1 MKNTKSIRPIPHDAT
16 MIVSTMIDAG
26 GECDKNELER
36 QVSSRLT
43 HCFVHAWD
51 YLIDAGIIRQLH
63 VAAGSTIKVELTL
76 PKNHSFNKTASQHC
90 VAAKRHLAV
99 HEIVSQATDPRNFH
113 AGYQA
118 VVAGKVSQR
127 DPVMVMAERMSP
139 IDRPDFLNAFL
150 ELDPAEQKNYR
161 RRIARSAARGG

>member
-1 MKNTKSIRPIPHDAT
+1 MKNTKSIKPIPHDAT
-16 MIVSTMIDAG
+16 LVVSTMINAG
-26 GECDKNELER
+26 GECDRNELER

-51 YLIDAGIIRQLH
+51 YLIDAGILRQLH
-63 VAAGSTIKVELTL
+63 VAAGSTIKVTLTL
-76 PKNHSFNKTASQHC
+76 PKNHSFNKRGAKQLH
-90 VAAKRHLAV
+90 VAVEPSHVLSVIRN
-99 HEIVSQATDPRNFH
+99 ATDPRNFH